1 MSASARGRADYLR
14 SVLNYSKRLTGLDS
28 AKIFILPTWFSVV
41 FNVPVLFLL
50 IASFP
55 LRSVPLLALGIF
67 IVFIQLLSMVE
78 SHVNLRGLEILP
90 SRDILVEASSKAVL
104 TLQISSLEQSLGLNL
119 RLLTDS
125 EHSLDDQ
132 GKLRAR
138 HIRRLIFEELKVSLW
153 RSLRKRETDA
163 ASFLKVDR
171 EAQTLQLSLPA
182 GPRGFNRL
190 PPILVYS
197 YFPFGLFRAVK
208 IIELSDSYLAYP
220 APKGPSIWGLV
231 ATKEIASAVIDASKS
246 RLILGS
252 DEYDHHRPFRFG
264 DPLRRVDW
272 RASSRRGST
281 VVRVFDTPI
290 SNRMNVLR
298 WQDTTSKDVEG
309 KLSELAFGILE
320 AARAGEDYA
329 MELPQIKTKVG
340 HGERHKIDCLR
351 ILASFGSSDGSRGGI
366 SG

>member
-1 MSASARGRADYLR
+1 MSASARGRSDYFR

-28 AKIFILPTWFSVV
+28 TKIFILPTWFSLV
-41 FNVPVLFLL
+41 FNMPVLFLL

-55 LRSVPLLALGIF
+55 LRSVPLLAVGIF

-90 SRDILVEASSKAVL
+90 SRDVLVEASSQAVL
-104 TLQISSLEQSLGLNL
+104 TLQISSREQSLGLNL
-119 RLLTDS
+119 RLLTGA
-125 EHSLDDQ
+125 EHGLEGQ
-132 GKLRAR
+132 EKLRTR
-138 HIRRLIFEELKVSLW
+138 DIRRLIFEEIKVAFW
-153 RSLRKRETDA
+153 RSLKKREIEE
-163 ASFLKVDR
+163 ASFLKVDK
-171 EAQTLQLSLPA
+171 EAQTLQLSFPA

-208 IIELSDSYLAYP
+208 IVELDDSYLAYP
-220 APKGPSIWGLV
+220 VPQGPSAWGRV

-246 RLILGS
+246 RLRLGS
-252 DEYDHHRPFRFG
+252 EEYDHHRPFRFG
-264 DPLRRVDW
+264 DALRRVDW

-290 SNRMNVLR
+290 SDRTNLLR
-298 WQDTTSKDVEG
+298 WQDTTSNDVEG
-309 KLSELAFGILE
+309 KLSELAFGVIE
-320 AARAGEDYA
+320 AARVGEDYA
-329 MELPQIKTKVG
+329 MELPQIKTKAG

-351 ILASFGSSDGSRGGI
+351 ILASFGSADRVRGGI
-366 SG
+366 FG

>member
-1 MSASARGRADYLR
+1 
-14 SVLNYSKRLTGLDS
+14 
-28 AKIFILPTWFSVV
+28 
-41 FNVPVLFLL
+41 
-50 IASFP
+50 
-55 LRSVPLLALGIF
+55 
-67 IVFIQLLSMVE
+67 
-78 SHVNLRGLEILP
+78 
-90 SRDILVEASSKAVL
+90 VEASSQAVL
-104 TLQISSLEQSLGLNL
+104 TLQISSREQSLGLNL

-125 EHSLDDQ
+125 KHSLDDK
-132 GKLRAR
+132 GKLRAS
-138 HIRRLIFEELKVSLW
+138 HIRRLIFEELKVALW

-163 ASFLKVDR
+163 ASFLKVNR
-171 EAQTLQLSLPA
+171 EAQTLQLSFPA

-220 APKGPSIWGLV
+220 VPRGPSVWGLV
-231 ATKEIASAVIDASKS
+231 VTKEIASAVIEASKS

-298 WQDTTSKDVEG
+298 WQDTTSKDAEG

-320 AARAGEDYA
+320 AARFGEDYA
-329 MELPQIKTKVG
+329 LELPQIKTKVG

-351 ILASFGSSDGSRGGI
+351 ILASFGSSAGSRGGLF
-366 SG
+366 G

>member
-1 MSASARGRADYLR
+1 
-14 SVLNYSKRLTGLDS
+14 
-28 AKIFILPTWFSVV
+28 
-41 FNVPVLFLL
+41 
-50 IASFP
+50 
-55 LRSVPLLALGIF
+55 
-67 IVFIQLLSMVE
+67 
-78 SHVNLRGLEILP
+78 
-90 SRDILVEASSKAVL
+90 
-104 TLQISSLEQSLGLNL
+104 
-119 RLLTDS
+119 
-125 EHSLDDQ
+125 
-132 GKLRAR
+132 
-138 HIRRLIFEELKVSLW
+138 
-153 RSLRKRETDA
+153 
-163 ASFLKVDR
+163 
-171 EAQTLQLSLPA
+171 
-182 GPRGFNRL
+182 
-190 PPILVYS
+190 VYS

-320 AARAGEDYA
+320 AARFGEDYA

-340 HGERHKIDCLR
+340 HGERHKTDCLR
-351 ILASFGSSDGSRGGI
+351 ILASFGSSDGSRGGL
-366 SG
+366 S

>member
-1 MSASARGRADYLR
+1 MSASARGRSDYLR
-14 SVLNYSKRLTGLDS
+14 AVLNYSKRLTGLDS

-90 SRDILVEASSKAVL
+90 SRDILMEASSTSVL

-125 EHSLDDQ
+125 EHSVDDQ

-197 YFPFGLFRAVK
+197 YFPFGLFRSVK

-290 SNRMNVLR
+290 SNRLNVLR

-320 AARAGEDYA
+320 AARFGEDYA

-340 HGERHKIDCLR
+340 HGERHKTDCLR
-351 ILASFGSSDGSRGGI
+351 ILASFGSSDGSRGGL
-366 SG
+366 S